1 MYKTLIVYM
10 WASAFWALPLVSY
23 AAITG
28 IIREGSCEAMIF
40 VVAAALHYQG
50 NKSDVKC
57 AEYRLN
63 NT

>member
-28 IIREGSCEAMIF
+28 IIREGNCEAMIF
-40 VVAAALHYQG
+40 VVAGQCIIKG
-50 NKSDVKC
+50 SKV
-57 AEYRLN
+57 
-63 NT
+63 T